1 MTILLMLTRGCRTLF
16 SSLSSER
23 DRTKALKLNT
33 PQIIDI
39 LFSTAIL
46 IIWGSTMETWTWSS
60 TCAWMWS
67 YSGQHSASSL
77 FMSHSQHAGQSGVSL
92 CKVCSLRS
100 HFCVLWEL
108 DIGPGMVSGYFLKF
122 WGAYGLVLLTFPAY
136 ILKAPPLVFFIN
148 NFVGLFVRTALRTLR
163 FPSEIYF

>member
-1 MTILLMLTRGCRTLF
+1 MTFIDAYTWLPSPVYKFAIREGEEL
-16 SSLSSER
+16 
-23 DRTKALKLNT
+23 ALKLNT
-33 PQIIDI
+33 LQMIDI

-77 FMSHSQHAGQSGVSL
+77 FMSHSQHAGQPGVSL

-108 DIGPGMVSGYFLKF
+108 DIGPGKVSGYFLK
-122 WGAYGLVLLTFPAY
+122 VLGCLWAGFIDLPAY